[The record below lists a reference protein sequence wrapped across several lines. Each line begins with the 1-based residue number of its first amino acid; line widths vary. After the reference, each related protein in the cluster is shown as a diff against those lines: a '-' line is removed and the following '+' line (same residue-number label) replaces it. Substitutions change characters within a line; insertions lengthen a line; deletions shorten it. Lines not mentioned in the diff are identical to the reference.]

1 MNQHEQKE
9 KKLYPHP
16 QKLNDLPDHPN
27 IEGYDF
33 SKSFDFTSFLQSYAS
48 TGFQASNL
56 AKGIE
61 TIKAMK
67 RENATIYLTFTSNM
81 ISSGLR
87 DIVTYLVKEKFV
99 DVLVTTAGG
108 VEEDVMKIKA
118 PFKLGTFNASPRSLY
133 DNGVF
138 RTGNLFI
145 PNTRY
150 AYLELFIDPF
160 LKQLYEEGKKTLC
173 THEFIKEMGLK
184 LEGQENAESS
194 YIYWAAKH
202 NIPVFCPG
210 LIDGSIGDM
219 ISFFKYNHKDF
230 YLDTTGDIVGID
242 KISNN
247 AEKTGIICL
256 GGGLAKHFALNSQI
270 IREGADFAVYVNTAQ
285 EFDGCDSGANISE
298 AQTWSKVRLDALSVK
313 IHADATIVFPL
324 LIAGVLTSSNSK
336 K

>member
-1 MNQHEQKE
+1 MDQEKQKD

-16 QKLNDLPDHPN
+16 QKLNDLPELPDVK
-27 IEGYDF
+27 GYDF
-33 SKSFDFTSFLQSYAS
+33 SKPFDFTTFLESYAQ

-87 DIVTYLVKEKFV
+87 DIITYLVKEKFV

-108 VEEDVMKIKA
+108 VEEDIMKIKA
-118 PFKLGTFNASPRSLY
+118 SFKLGNFNASPRHLY

-150 AYLELFIDPF
+150 AYLEQFIDPF
-160 LKQLYEEGKKTLC
+160 LKDLYEQDKKTLC
-173 THEFIKEMGLK
+173 THEFIREMGLK
-184 LEGQENAESS
+184 LEGQENCESS
-194 YIYWAAKH
+194 YVYWAAKH
-202 NIPVFCPG
+202 DIPVFCPG

-230 YLDTTGDIVGID
+230 YLDTTGDIVAID

-247 AEKTGIICL
+247 AEKTGVICL

-270 IREGADFAVYVNTAQ
+270 LREGADFAVYVNTAQ
-285 EFDGCDSGANISE
+285 EYDGCDSGANISE
-298 AQTWSKVRLDALSVK
+298 AQTWCKVRLDALSVK

-324 LIAGVLTSSNSK
+324 MIAGVLNK
-336 K
+336 